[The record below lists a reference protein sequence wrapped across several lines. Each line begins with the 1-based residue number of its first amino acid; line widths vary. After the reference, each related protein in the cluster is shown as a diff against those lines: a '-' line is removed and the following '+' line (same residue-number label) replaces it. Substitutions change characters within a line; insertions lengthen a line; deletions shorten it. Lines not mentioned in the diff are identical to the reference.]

1 MIARIVVL
9 QSQFQST
16 RPCGARQKSLSS
28 SPRLSKFQSTRP
40 CGARLERPSLRR
52 IIPCISIHAP
62 VWGATAKGTTMS
74 RGAPFHSTR
83 PGGARRQQ
91 EPLFRAPQHFNPRAR
106 VGRDSNKRPTFRA
119 YRNFNPRARV
129 GRDRCHT
136 VLTFTMCHFNP
147 RARVGRDGSILIPCC
162 FASYFNPRA
171 RVGRD
176 EAQRRKL
183 FNWFIFQSTRPCG
196 ARLSPWSSIRLIM

>member
-1 MIARIVVL
+1 MGRDKNPSRPAPGSQNFNPRARVGRDSSV
-9 QSQFQST
+9 QAFDVSFHAFQST
-16 RPCGARQKSLSS
+16 RPCGARRQKEQL
-28 SPRLSKFQSTRP
+28 
-40 CGARLERPSLRR
+40 C
-52 IIPCISIHAP
+52 
-62 VWGATAKGTTMS
+62 
-74 RGAPFHSTR
+74 
-83 PGGARRQQ
+83 
-91 EPLFRAPQHFNPRAR
+91 RAAQHFNPRAR

-136 VLTFTMCHFNP
+136 VLTVTMCHFNP